1 LRARDAETGGAAVG
15 AHRSDL
21 LVSHGDH
28 GMAADLCSTG
38 EQKALLLRIVLAH
51 ARLMS
56 LERGTTPLLLL
67 DEVVAHLDDQRR
79 SGLFDEILAMG
90 LQVWLTGT
98 DAQAFAPLGD
108 AAQRYR
114 LQNGLVRSDG

>member
-1 LRARDAETGGAAVG
+1 
-15 AHRSDL
+15 
-21 LVSHGDH
+21 
-28 GMAADLCSTG
+28 
-38 EQKALLLRIVLAH
+38 
-51 ARLMS
+51 MS